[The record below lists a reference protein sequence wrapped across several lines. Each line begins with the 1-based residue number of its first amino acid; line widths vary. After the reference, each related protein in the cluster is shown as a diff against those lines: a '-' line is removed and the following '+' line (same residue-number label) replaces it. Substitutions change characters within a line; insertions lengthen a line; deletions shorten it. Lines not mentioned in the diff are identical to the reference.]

1 MKKVLNLIAIALLLT
16 YVSCKDEKKE
26 TAATNE
32 QMKMVMAIHDEV
44 MPKMSSMGSLVGELS
59 SKEDSTEMGLQYKAA
74 RRGLQDAH
82 KTMMDWMQGFGSRFD
97 SDEIFNGK
105 PLSEQKQIWLDEEEE
120 KVKAMREQIYSSIEK
135 AEKLLGR
142 NSALKTKTH
151 LKLKGVEGTGFRLN
165 GGRPIRSDK
174 ASTVEKLRG
183 CVTIL
188 ADMGMTNKEK
198 VLYLQFVGPN
208 KDVIK
213 DNAKTITI
221 EGKVYSKKVELVFMG
236 EESQICD
243 FITVPEGS
251 LKSGNY
257 TLNIFEDQ
265 RLITSTEFELN

>member
-1 MKKVLNLIAIALLLT
+1 
-16 YVSCKDEKKE
+16 
-26 TAATNE
+26 
-32 QMKMVMAIHDEV
+32 
-44 MPKMSSMGSLVGELS
+44 
-59 SKEDSTEMGLQYKAA
+59 
-74 RRGLQDAH
+74 
-82 KTMMDWMQGFGSRFD
+82 
-97 SDEIFNGK
+97 
-105 PLSEQKQIWLDEEEE
+105 
-120 KVKAMREQIYSSIEK
+120 
-135 AEKLLGR
+135 
-142 NSALKTKTH
+142 
-151 LKLKGVEGTGFRLN
+151 
-165 GGRPIRSDK
+165 
-174 ASTVEKLRG
+174 
-183 CVTIL
+183 
-188 ADMGMTNKEK
+188 MGMTNKEK